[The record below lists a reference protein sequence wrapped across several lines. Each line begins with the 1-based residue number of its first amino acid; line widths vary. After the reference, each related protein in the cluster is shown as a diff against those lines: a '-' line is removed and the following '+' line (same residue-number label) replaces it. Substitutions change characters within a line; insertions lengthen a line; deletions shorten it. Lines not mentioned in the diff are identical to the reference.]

1 MSINKSIISEA
12 ILHANDDANRTVDV
26 RAGVLSLHYYED
38 IFSPTITAK
47 MQIVNA
53 GGAISPRDSRRVDKQ
68 SIYNGLPL
76 RGGEKF
82 DLKVAGNSNK
92 NPGLDFSTTET
103 TLYVSSITDVM
114 ASDDKETFT
123 LHLVSKEAIA
133 NEVVRV
139 KRRYSGNILDSIKL
153 ILENV
158 LKTTNFDISKFD
170 KVSNSYDFIG
180 NMRKPFYTLVWLA
193 SKCVPTIANETAGFV
208 FYQTRDGFQFKSI
221 DNLIKKKS
229 KATYTYTEGIQSY
242 DDNDK
247 KIDNDRK
254 ILNYTIDRNQNL
266 VEKLRFGTFSSERHF
281 FNPHTFTFSSNDTFG
296 ENRYKNKVKS
306 LGSDL
311 NIPKIEGLDLDLGKV
326 PSRIISG
333 VFDTGAVTGKEVP
346 KDGDKPDASYK
357 NADATKYQ
365 SQSIMRYNTLF
376 LQTLSVTVP
385 SNTNLRAGDIIEC
398 LFPVVSE
405 SKSKEFD
412 DETSG
417 LYMIK
422 ELCHYFDVNGSY
434 TSMKLVRD
442 TYGINTEEPDDD
454 D

>member
-1 MSINKSIISEA
+1 MSIIKSIISEA
-12 ILHANDDANRTVDV
+12 ILHANDDVNRTVDI

-38 IFSPTITAK
+38 IFSPTITAR

-53 GGAISPRDSRRVDKQ
+53 GGAISPRDSRRVGKQ

-76 RGGEKF
+76 RGGEKL
-82 DLKVAGNSNK
+82 DLKVAGNSNR

-103 TLYVSSITDVM
+103 TLYVSSVTDVI
-114 ASDDKETFT
+114 SGDDKETFT

-158 LKTTNFDISKFD
+158 LRTTNFDFSKFD

-193 SKCVPTIANETAGFV
+193 SKCVPAIANETAGFV

-221 DNLIKKKS
+221 DNLIKRRS
-229 KATYTYTEGIQSY
+229 KATYTFTEGIQSY
-242 DDNDK
+242 DENDRQV
-247 KIDNDRK
+247 DNDRK
-254 ILNYTIDRNQNL
+254 ILHYNIDRNQNL

-281 FNPHTFTFSSNDTFG
+281 FNPHTFTFSGNDTFG

-333 VFDTGAVTGKEVP
+333 VFDTGAVTGKDVI
-346 KDGDKPDASYK
+346 KDPSYK

-398 LFPVVSE
+398 LFPIISE
-405 SKSKEFD
+405 CRQSEFD

-422 ELCHYFDVNGSY
+422 ELCHHFDSTQSY
-434 TSMKLVRD
+434 TSLRLVRD
-442 TYGINTEEPDDD
+442 SFGYKKK
-454 D
+454 